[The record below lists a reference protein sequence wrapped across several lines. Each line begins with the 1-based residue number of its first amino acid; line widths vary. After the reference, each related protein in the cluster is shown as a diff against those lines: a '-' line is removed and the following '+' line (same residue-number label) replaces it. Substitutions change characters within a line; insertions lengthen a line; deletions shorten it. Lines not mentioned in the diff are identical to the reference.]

1 MIIQC
6 PACATRY
13 AVPDSA
19 IGAEGRTVRC
29 AKCRHSW
36 FQDGP
41 VLEMAGTRE
50 TADSATVS
58 VPPPSAPPPPPTPAP
73 VMEEPDMPAIPP
85 RMTERMAPAVPDE
98 TGPSAFEA
106 EPPFRPRRNW
116 LKVWTY
122 AAVIFALFAAAI
134 IFAVSYWGL
143 PDWVPVSRP
152 DFAVAQPDLQ
162 LDFPLDQQAKRT
174 ISGIEIFEVNGTI
187 TNIGSTAHSLPPILV
202 VLRDA
207 RGRNVWSKEIV
218 PAKTSLGPGES
229 LNVNQVFTDQVPR
242 AARMAEFGWKQQ

>member
-1 MIIQC
+1 
-6 PACATRY
+6 
-13 AVPDSA
+13 
-19 IGAEGRTVRC
+19 
-29 AKCRHSW
+29 
-36 FQDGP
+36 
-41 VLEMAGTRE
+41 
-50 TADSATVS
+50 
-58 VPPPSAPPPPPTPAP
+58 
-73 VMEEPDMPAIPP
+73 MPAIPP
-85 RMTERMAPAVPDE
+85 RVVERIAPALADDQ
-98 TGPSAFEA
+98 GPSAFEA

-122 AAVIFALFAAAI
+122 AAVIFALFTGAI

-162 LDFPLDQQAKRT
+162 LDFPIDQQAKRQ

-187 TNIGSTAHSLPPILV
+187 TNIGNTAHNLPPILV

-218 PAKTSLGPGES
+218 PAKSSLGPGES

>member
-1 MIIQC
+1 M
-6 PACATRY
+6 
-13 AVPDSA
+13 DL
-19 IGAEGRTVRC
+19 AE
-29 AKCRHSW
+29 
-36 FQDGP
+36 
-41 VLEMAGTRE
+41 TRE
-50 TADSATVS
+50 TPELAGGTA
-58 VPPPSAPPPPPTPAP
+58 PIEPPPPPPPPPPAP
-73 VMEEPDMPAIPP
+73 PSPPPTAPADDDDLPAIPP
-85 RMTERMAPAVPDE
+85 RMVERMAPAVPDVS
-98 TGPSAFEA
+98 GPSAFEA

-162 LDFPLDQQAKRT
+162 LDFPIDQQAKRQ

-218 PAKTSLGPGES
+218 PAKASLGPGES